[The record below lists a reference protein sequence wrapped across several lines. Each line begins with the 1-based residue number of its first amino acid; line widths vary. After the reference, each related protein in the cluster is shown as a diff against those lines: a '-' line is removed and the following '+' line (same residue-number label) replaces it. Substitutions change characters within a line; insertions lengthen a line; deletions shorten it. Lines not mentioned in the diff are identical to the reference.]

1 MGGLAMNSKLCVLSV
16 LLFFS
21 LLPDLSEGSGREIES
36 HHHVVKVSSLM
47 PKAVCSMSKDGR
59 KSTLTVVHRYGPCSP
74 LGSDK
79 LTATQML
86 EQDQA
91 RVDSL
96 QSRISGRAQS
106 QAEVSLEQATVPASS
121 GRSMNT
127 GNFIVT
133 VGFGTPKNDMS
144 LVFDTGSDVTWIQ
157 CQPCAGTCYS
167 QQEKIFDPAQS
178 STYLNVSCGS
188 AECLQVSSATGNA
201 VRCSSSTCVYSI
213 QYGDQSFSVGFL
225 SHEKLTLSTDVFS
238 NFQFGC
244 GQNNQGLFGKTAGLL
259 GLGRDKISFVS
270 QTAQKYGQVFSYCLP
285 PSPSSTGYLTFGGY
299 KPSSAIKFT
308 PLLTDSSNPSFYFL
322 DFIGMAVG
330 GRQLP
335 ISSSVFST
343 GGTLIDSGT
352 VITRLPPSAYTAL
365 RSSFKQAMSKY
376 PSSAAV
382 SILDTCYDFSG
393 FSTVTVPKI
402 VMQFRGGANIDVDF
416 SGILVGVGSSKAC
429 LAFAGNSDAGATT
442 IIGNKQQQTFEVIYD
457 VAKARVGFGAGGCS

>member
-1 MGGLAMNSKLCVLSV
+1 MALDPCLFLAY
-16 LLFFS
+16 LLFSCS
-21 LLPDLSEGSGREIES
+21 LLVCDSLKVDGKENRSFYSFEVGSLAPS
-36 HHHVVKVSSLM
+36 TTCYS
-47 PKAVCSMSKDGR
+47 PKDGR

-74 LGSDK
+74 LSSDK
-79 LTATQML
+79 LTDTQML

-106 QAEVSLEQATVPASS
+106 QASLEQATLPARS
-121 GRSMNT
+121 GHSLGT

-133 VGFGTPKNDMS
+133 VGFGTPKKDMS
-144 LVFDTGSDVTWIQ
+144 LIFDTASDFTWIQ
-157 CQPCAGTCYS
+157 CQPCAGTCHS

-178 STYLNVSCGS
+178 STYLNVSCSS
-188 AECLQVSSATGNA
+188 AECSQVNSATGNPA
-201 VRCSSSTCVYSI
+201 GCSSTTCVYAI

-225 SHEKLTLSTDVFS
+225 SHEKLTLTSTDVFS

-244 GQNNQGLFGKTAGLL
+244 GQKNQGLFGTTAGLL
-259 GLGRDKISFVS
+259 GLGRNKNSFLF

-285 PSPSSTGYLTFGGY
+285 ASSSSTGYLTFGGY

-308 PLLTDSSNPSFYFL
+308 PLLTDSSKPSFYFIDL
-322 DFIGMAVG
+322 IGMAVG

-335 ISSSVFST
+335 FSSSVFST
-343 GGTLIDSGT
+343 GGTIIDSGT

-365 RSSFKQAMSKY
+365 RSAFKQAMSKY
-376 PSSAAV
+376 PSSPAV

-393 FSTVTVPKI
+393 FSTATVPKI
-402 VMQFRGGANIDVDF
+402 AMQFRGGANVDIDL
-416 SGILVGVGSSKAC
+416 SGILVGVGPSKAC
-429 LAFAGNSDAGATT
+429 LAFAGNSDAGDVT

-457 VAKARVGFGAGGCS
+457 VGKARVGFGAGGCS

>member
-1 MGGLAMNSKLCVLSV
+1 MALYACLFPC
-16 LLFFS
+16 LLFSCS
-21 LLPDLSEGSGREIES
+21 LVVCDCLKVDGKENRSFYSFKVGSLAPS
-36 HHHVVKVSSLM
+36 TTCYS
-47 PKAVCSMSKDGR
+47 PKDGR
-59 KSTLTVVHRYGPCSP
+59 KSALTVVHRYGPCSP
-74 LGSDK
+74 LSSDK

-106 QAEVSLEQATVPASS
+106 QAKVSLEQATVPARS
-121 GRSMNT
+121 GHSLGT

-133 VGFGTPKNDMS
+133 VGFGTPKKDMS
-144 LVFDTGSDVTWIQ
+144 LIFDTGSDVTWIQ
-157 CQPCAGTCYS
+157 CQPCAGTCYP

-178 STYLNVSCGS
+178 STYLNVSCSS
-188 AECLQVSSATGNA
+188 AECSQVSSATGNP
-201 VRCSSSTCVYSI
+201 VRCSSSTCVYAI

-244 GQNNQGLFGKTAGLL
+244 GQNNQGLFGTTAGLL
-259 GLGRDKISFVS
+259 GLGRNKISFVS

-285 PSPSSTGYLTFGGY
+285 ASSSSTGYLTFGGY

-308 PLLTDSSNPSFYFL
+308 PLLTDSSKPSFYFI

-343 GGTLIDSGT
+343 GGTIIDSGT

-365 RSSFKQAMSKY
+365 RSAFRQAMSKY
-376 PSSAAV
+376 PSSPAV

-402 VMQFRGGANIDVDF
+402 AMQFRGGANIDIDS
-416 SGILVGVGSSKAC
+416 SGILVGVGGPSKAC
-429 LAFAGNSDAGATT
+429 LAFAGNSAAGDVT

-457 VAKARVGFGAGGCS
+457 VGKARVGFGAGGCS

>member
-1 MGGLAMNSKLCVLSV
+1 MNSKLCVLSL

-21 LLPDLSEGSGREIES
+21 LLLDLSEGSGREIES
-36 HHHVVKVSSLM
+36 NHHVVKVSSLM
-47 PKAVCSMSKDGR
+47 PKSVCSMSKDGR

-74 LGSDK
+74 LSSDK

-86 EQDQA
+86 EQDRA

-106 QAEVSLEQATVPASS
+106 QAKVSLDQVTVPALS
-121 GRSMNT
+121 GRSMST

-133 VGFGTPKNDMS
+133 VGFGTPKKDMS

-178 STYLNVSCGS
+178 STYHNVSCSS
-188 AECLQVSSATGNA
+188 AECLQVSSATGNPA
-201 VRCSSSTCVYSI
+201 RCSSSTCVYAI

-225 SHEKLTLSTDVFS
+225 SHEKLTLSTDVFP

-244 GQNNQGLFGKTAGLL
+244 GQKNQGLFGKTAGLL

-270 QTAQKYGQVFSYCLP
+270 QTAQKYGRVFSYCLP
-285 PSPSSTGYLTFGGY
+285 ASSSSTGYLTFGGY

-335 ISSSVFST
+335 ISSSVFSA

-365 RSSFKQAMSKY
+365 RSSFNQAMSKY
-376 PSSAAV
+376 PSSSAV

-402 VMQFRGGANIDVDF
+402 VMQFRGGANINVDF
-416 SGILVGVGSSKAC
+416 SGIMVGVGSSKAC
-429 LAFAGNSDAGATT
+429 LAFAGNSDASDVT

-457 VAKARVGFGAGGCS
+457 VGNARVGFGDGGCS